1 MATPANE
8 TMERSNAV
16 ADAATDQAKDGAKS
30 AALGVISGDNA
41 APVYA
46 DRIICATPCGD
57 FIAQG
62 CACCVCCEGMNC
74 FMICPKE
81 WKCCDPVAKCCE
93 SCNPVCSKCSVY
105 LSAPC
110 DIVSATAI
118 RTGARRASCT
128 TATRFA
134 DHFTPRRLTHLTR
147 SLHAALFACLQIS
160 AMPAIA
166 LCCPTCG
173 CSLLCLMCN
182 PNLAVKI
189 LPPVLEKCNPMISS
203 PQCQGCGLSTFNMCG
218 APSLGVEVNG
228 KLNWVCCQVDGFK
241 MPNIE
246 LDTNMCSG
254 FLCISGLPCM
264 RPSRMGLGIAYPMMP
279 FLSFLTCAMSASE
292 KLWWR
297 KRGASLAPTVA
308 PA

>member
-62 CACCVCCEGMNC
+62 CACCVCCEGMNF
-74 FMICPKE
+74 FMVCPKE
-81 WKCCDPVAKCCE
+81 WKCCDPVAKFCE

-118 RTGARRASCT
+118 EPEHG
-128 TATRFA
+128 
-134 DHFTPRRLTHLTR
+134 
-147 SLHAALFACLQIS
+147 
-160 AMPAIA
+160 
-166 LCCPTCG
+166 
-173 CSLLCLMCN
+173 
-182 PNLAVKI
+182 
-189 LPPVLEKCNPMISS
+189 
-203 PQCQGCGLSTFNMCG
+203 GL
-218 APSLGVEVNG
+218 
-228 KLNWVCCQVDGFK
+228 
-241 MPNIE
+241 
-246 LDTNMCSG
+246 
-254 FLCISGLPCM
+254 
-264 RPSRMGLGIAYPMMP
+264 
-279 FLSFLTCAMSASE
+279 
-292 KLWWR
+292 
-297 KRGASLAPTVA
+297 LAPQRLDSQITSR
-308 PA
+308 PEDLPT

>member
-62 CACCVCCEGMNC
+62 CACCVCCEGMNF
-74 FMICPKE
+74 FMVCPKE

-110 DIVSATAI
+110 DI
-118 RTGARRASCT
+118 
-128 TATRFA
+128 
-134 DHFTPRRLTHLTR
+134 
-147 SLHAALFACLQIS
+147 IS

-166 LCCPTCG
+166 ACCPTCG

-189 LPPVLEKCNPMISS
+189 LPLVLKNCNPVISS

-264 RPSRMGLGIAYPMMP
+264 RPSRMGLGISYPMMP
-279 FLSFLTCAMSASE
+279 FLPFLTCAMSASE

-308 PA
+308 PE